1 MKTVVSN
8 SMVAHLW
15 AHQSQDTARSG
26 NGNIWFEGTTLYSY
40 RTPIA
45 NFVTTSHG
53 ERIALI
59 SSRGYSPTTGS
70 HLRGVENALG
80 YGEHR
85 ISQYFHVP
93 YVGIDGGMSPRPNG
107 DIHECNAASL
117 LADYNKSIASARRS
131 RHYQLEDWNR
141 DYVKGRL
148 NLVRRYIE
156 TFDVPLTLPNFT
168 DDWQTVIDAAA
179 QRNTPEAIAKAERER
194 AKRTERARRDYR
206 EVKGIYGADW
216 RDSSLCRYNHKSIF
230 TAEDHAA
237 REAVLNAINADIIS
251 AWRNGHR
258 VSLPGNDSTAH
269 LRVKGDNIETSR
281 GAVFPVEHGKKAFA
295 LISMCREHARE
306 YVRNG
311 HTIHL
316 GSFAIDRV
324 TPNGDVHAGCH
335 FVAWSEVEHV
345 ARELGLVS

>member
-15 AHQSQDTARSG
+15 AHQSQERARSG

-45 NFVTTSHG
+45 NFVTTSHD

-59 SSRGYSPTTGS
+59 SNQGYSPTTGG
-70 HLRGVENALG
+70 HRRDVENALG

-93 YVGIDGGMSPRPNG
+93 YVGMTSGMSPRPNG
-107 DIHECNAASL
+107 DIHELNAASL
-117 LADYNKSIASARRS
+117 LSDYNKAIASARRS
-131 RHYQLEDWNR
+131 RDPLSEWNR
-141 DYVKGRL
+141 DYIHGRL

-156 TFDVPLTLPNFT
+156 TFGVTLELPNFT
-168 DDWQTVIDAAA
+168 DDRQTVIDAFAR
-179 QRNTPEAIAKAERER
+179 RNTPEALAKLERER

-206 EVKGIYGADW
+206 EVKGIYGADYSY
-216 RDSSLCRYNHKSIF
+216 RYRYNHKSIF

-237 REAVLNAINADIIS
+237 REAVLNVINADKIS

-258 VSLPGNDSTAH
+258 IDLPWNDSTAH

-281 GAVFPVEHGKKAFA
+281 GAVFPVEHGKKAFS
-295 LISMCREHARE
+295 LIVACREHARE
-306 YVRNG
+306 YIRNG

-316 GSFAIDRV
+316 GNFAIDRV
-324 TPNGDVHAGCH
+324 SSNGDVHAGCH
-335 FVAWSEVEHV
+335 FVAWSEIEHV